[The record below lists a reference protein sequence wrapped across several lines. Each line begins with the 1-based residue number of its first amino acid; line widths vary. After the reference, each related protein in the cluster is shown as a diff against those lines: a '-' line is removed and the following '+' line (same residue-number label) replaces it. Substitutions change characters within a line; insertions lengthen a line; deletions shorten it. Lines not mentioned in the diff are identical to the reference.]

1 MDEKKIQGLSAEA
14 SKELAEQCGNRQ
26 HVYGFLSRVFAR
38 EVDAQLVGECAG
50 GWSVAFDDE
59 ALTGAFANVREQIA
73 ACDEAG
79 IEDAAVDFNRVFF
92 GMGPIAAEKAFPY
105 ESVYTSDGGLMMQ
118 DAYSSAVVEYRAA
131 GFAKDP
137 RFTEPEDHIAV
148 ELSYMAARC
157 ERAQAA
163 LCRGDEG
170 AAEEEL
176 RAQQAFLRSH
186 LLSWVD
192 RFAEDVKR
200 AAQLSLYAD
209 ASACAAAF
217 LHADAALLD
226 EVIE

>member
-26 HVYGFLSRVFAR
+26 HVYVFLNRVFAR

-59 ALTGAFANVREQIA
+59 ALTGAFANVCEQIA

-92 GMGPIAAEKAFPY
+92 GMGPFAAEKAFPY

-137 RFTEPEDHIAV
+137 GFTEPEDHIAV

-170 AAEEEL
+170 AAEGEL
-176 RAQQAFLRSH
+176 RAQQAFLQSH
-186 LLSWVD
+186 LLPWVD

-200 AAQLSLYAD
+200 AAQLPLYAD

-217 LHADAALLD
+217 LRADAALLD

>member
-1 MDEKKIQGLSAEA
+1 MSRSSTAKRLRVVRADLIRSGSARFPKGA
-14 SKELAEQCGNRQ
+14 G
-26 HVYGFLSRVFAR
+26 YGR
-38 EVDAQLVGECAG
+38 EEDTGP
-50 GWSVAFDDE
+50 F
-59 ALTGAFANVREQIA
+59 GAFANVREQIA

-79 IEDAAVDFNRVFF
+79 IENAAVDFNRVFF

-163 LCRGDEG
+163 LRRGDEG

-200 AAQLSLYAD
+200 AAQLPLYAD
-209 ASACAAAF
+209 ASA
-217 LHADAALLD
+217 
-226 EVIE
+226 